1 MNLFRRFARIIGVPG
16 LVLSVSLMV
25 VVAFAA
31 FIYRGWVDNQDII
44 DSRDLVLQSRAQV
57 GELNARLADQ
67 TSQLRALQA
76 KLESVQAALD
86 AIIPSRN
93 TYNFSPN
100 QSMILAEGR
109 LTVGLVGPPT
119 NERVNVN
126 INGKQHSARVTSST
140 SRLIRLRH
148 VGCKCKGLTC
158 FGLRSM
164 HHARHRSLSDGCPC
178 KLFAL
183 SGHDLLHRTYLLS
196 GVKRTWRSTRCHL
209 NRLKLDHRGQGGC
222 PLRRFFVSPG
232 GGAWRCCCGAY
243 CSR

>member
-25 VVAFAA
+25 VAAFAA

-57 GELNARLADQ
+57 GELNARLPGQPAQ
-67 TSQLRALQA
+67 QRALQGT
-76 KLESVQAALD
+76 LERVQAALD

-126 INGKQHSARVTSST
+126 INGKQHSAGAGDV
-140 SRLIRLRH
+140 IH
-148 VGCKCKGLTC
+148 
-158 FGLRSM
+158 
-164 HHARHRSLSDGCPC
+164 
-178 KLFAL
+178 FAL
-183 SGHDLLHRTYLLS
+183 DP
-196 GVKRTWRSTRCHL
+196 STACRVPVQ
-209 NRLKLDHRGQGGC
+209 RFDMFRATLKASCAAPKFQ
-222 PLRRFFVSPG
+222 
-232 GGAWRCCCGAY
+232 
-243 CSR
+243 

>member
-1 MNLFRRFARIIGVPG
+1 MGVAA
-16 LVLSVSLMV
+16 LAVLSL
-25 VVAFAA
+25 
-31 FIYRGWVDNQDII
+31 RGSVGNDDVI

-126 INGKQHSARVTSST
+126 INGKQHSAGAGDV
-140 SRLIRLRH
+140 IH
-148 VGCKCKGLTC
+148 
-158 FGLRSM
+158 
-164 HHARHRSLSDGCPC
+164 
-178 KLFAL
+178 FAL
-183 SGHDLLHRTYLLS
+183 DPTTACLVQVQRFDMFRAT
-196 GVKRTWRSTRCHL
+196 L
-209 NRLKLDHRGQGGC
+209 NASCTAPKSQ
-222 PLRRFFVSPG
+222 
-232 GGAWRCCCGAY
+232 
-243 CSR
+243 